1 MTSSNGA
8 SPWGKWTGR
17 LMDLAP
23 GLPALLGYRHANF
36 PHDLL
41 AGLSVAAVALPVGVA
56 YAQLAAIT
64 YSAARR

>member
-23 GLPALLGYRHANF
+23 GLPALLTL
-36 PHDLL
+36 PDEPD
-41 AGLSVAAVALPVGVA
+41 AVETPVG
-56 YAQLAAIT
+56 LEKL
-64 YSAARR
+64 